1 MCRTSERIPMI
12 RFLDD
17 GTHPGARGSLQ
28 SIGHP
33 TVHQTADLVSQPSE
47 VTDPRFVK
55 NQPW

>member
-1 MCRTSERIPMI
+1 MI

-17 GTHPGARGSLQ
+17 GTRTPARARPLQ